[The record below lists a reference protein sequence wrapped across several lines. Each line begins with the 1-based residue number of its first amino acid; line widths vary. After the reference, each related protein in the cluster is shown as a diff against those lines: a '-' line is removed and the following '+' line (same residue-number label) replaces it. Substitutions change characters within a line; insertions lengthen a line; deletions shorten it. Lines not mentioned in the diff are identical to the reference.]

1 MRALAEALL
10 ICPESRTTFIE
21 NWTAAGANCSV
32 RFWGI
37 LNSMWEWDCWHETVK
52 EVLDTVK
59 KEYPGVSL
67 LALGQTVFWDE
78 PTKAMLLPAIR
89 DQDLQREFIF
99 AVHDTDYFGK
109 LPAGTHVPEHADFSG
124 FAILPHND
132 GSTKG
137 LWSAAGEISQLFG
150 SETIPTRTRYIE
162 AGVPFE
168 KIARYYPG
176 GRETLIETM
185 TEAWGWR
192 GLVHLQDDSI
202 TVRDLPLSRVQPA
215 LEALLK
221 WGLQNSID
229 SFVEPDRRAKANEH
243 VQQILESLHQHARSH
258 PDWSLSDFYS
268 HVVSH
273 ILEWLIGKCPPYV
286 KFSASS
292 RLLQFNTQTATLP
305 RFQLLNLF
313 LNPETR
319 PAMEEAYNQAVRG
332 SEIYTLDR
340 FGEGGLPFD
349 LLIPGRGRGTLLLT
363 ERYLTIQTPE
373 PVIIRLTEP
382 VQSVE
387 QLAQM
392 IERHLGQNCVLT
404 GKAITLISMVAH
416 EFMFV
421 MNESSS
427 PYISRTKQLHAFM
440 QEHHIDWAVY
450 PILRLRYAVWD
461 SIGADCIWL
470 RLPEHLAGTF
480 GQQEVCTP
488 SFARRWRAVVMEQQ
502 TLLSELSHTTR
513 PRDLLCLLEER
524 VGGSWAI
531 QRKEYDQLQTYL
543 QDIHGQVAR
552 IQEEMSWLYQQIKS
566 LKAERAQTE
575 RMKGE
580 HFRQYLMP
588 LREQMWNLHARSVRT
603 GAPVQ
608 ELEMLMSQHDPQR
621 AEFDKRLRTIRDKIH
636 STWEH
641 LRTLNEQRLSLER
654 DSQTQQVRQRVRQIE
669 REAEL
674 ARMGLVRNAILTAGG
689 LNLTNARPAWW
700 WFYLLSP
707 GGEWF
712 RANAGKTE
720 AYLDKLT

>member
-1 MRALAEALL
+1 ML
-10 ICPESRTTFIE
+10 ES
-21 NWTAAGANCSV
+21 
-32 RFWGI
+32 
-37 LNSMWEWDCWHETVK
+37 DCWHESIG

-59 KEYPGVSL
+59 TEYPGVSL

-78 PTKAMLLPAIR
+78 PVKAMLLPAMR
-89 DQDLQREFIF
+89 SLQLDREFIF

-109 LPAGTHVPEHADFSG
+109 LPSGTHVPEHTEFSG
-124 FAILPHND
+124 FALLPHND

-202 TVRDLPLSRVQPA
+202 TVRDLPLSRVLPA
-215 LEALLK
+215 LKALLQ
-221 WGLQNSID
+221 WGFQNSID
-229 SFVEPDRRAKANEH
+229 NLVEPDRRANANERAK
-243 VQQILESLHQHARSH
+243 QMIDSLHQHARNH

-268 HVVSH
+268 HMVSH
-273 ILEWLIGKCPPYV
+273 ILEWLVGECPPSV
-286 KFSASS
+286 KFSTSS
-292 RLLQFNTQTATLP
+292 RLLQFNTQTDSLP

-319 PAMEEAYNQAVRG
+319 LAMEEAYNQAVRG

-349 LLIPGRGRGTLLLT
+349 LLIPGKGRGTLLLT
-363 ERYLTIQTPE
+363 GRYLTIQTPE
-373 PVIIRLTEP
+373 PVIIRLPEP
-382 VQSVE
+382 IENTE
-387 QLAQM
+387 QLAQL
-392 IERHLGQNCVLT
+392 IEQHLGEECALI
-404 GKAITLISMVAH
+404 GKAITLISMMAH

-421 MNESSS
+421 MNERSS
-427 PYISRTKQLHAFM
+427 PYISRTKQLHAHM
-440 QEHHIDWAVY
+440 QERGIQWEVC

-461 SIGADCIWL
+461 TLGADCTWL
-470 RLPEHLAGTF
+470 RLPEHLSGTF

-488 SFARRWRAVVMEQQ
+488 SFARRWRAVVSEQQ
-502 TLLSELSHTTR
+502 NLLGELSRTTR
-513 PRDLLCLLEER
+513 PRELLCLLEER

-531 QRKEYDQLQTYL
+531 QRREYDQLQTQL
-543 QDIHGQVAR
+543 QEVHHQVAQ
-552 IQEEMSWLYQQIKS
+552 IQEEMQDVYRQIKS
-566 LKAERAQTE
+566 LKAERARTE
-575 RMKGE
+575 RLKGE

-588 LREQMWNLHARSVRT
+588 LREQMWNLQARGVRA

-608 ELEMLMSQHDPQR
+608 ELETLMSQFMPQR
-621 AEFDKRLRTIRDKIH
+621 AGFDSRLLGIRDQIRLA
-636 STWEH
+636 WEH
-641 LRTLNEQRLSLER
+641 LRALNEQRLSLER

-674 ARMGLVRNAILTAGG
+674 ARMGLVRNAILTAEG
-689 LNLTNARPAWW
+689 LRLTNARPAWW
-700 WFYLLSP
+700 WFYLISP
-707 GGEWF
+707 SGHWF
-712 RANAGKTE
+712 HANAAKTE
-720 AYLDKLT
+720 AYLDQLID